1 MFWGQDPS
9 LNKLS
14 WAGVGEREV
23 RTKKMDLALENKGS
37 GEEETA
43 LEEIRRLDSKGRT
56 GSWA

>member
-14 WAGVGEREV
+14 WVGVGEREV
-23 RTKKMDLALENKGS
+23 RTNKMDLALENKGS

-43 LEEIRRLDSKGRT
+43 LEEIRWLDSQGRT